1 MVIPKRN
8 FDENRRIYFLIKK
21 EKVFIKY
28 MEIYNISNIIKSKFD
43 GELLYSNKYL
53 KTGKIINTKGSFQC
67 LYALIILID

>member
-28 MEIYNISNIIKSKFD
+28 MEISKISNIIKSKFD

-53 KTGKIINTKGSFQC
+53 KTGKTINTKGSFQC